1 MSMPDRP
8 DHTDA
13 SSPGIPDPE
22 RDEVPVEEEEMP
34 ESEAP
39 RRAASAEFIVRS
51 EVGSQALLRE
61 AMDPANQSLRDA
73 LRLSFRVLQVVILV
87 LIVLFIFSGFQTV
100 REGESGV
107 MLRWGRIL
115 EVGGKPALEPG
126 PKFSKLP
133 YPAGEF
139 VLFPD
144 RNRWVDLG
152 DAFWPRI
159 APGRTFEEAVQNA
172 SVNTFLRPG
181 RDGVLLT
188 RDGDIAHMRLRAQY
202 EIDDTVGF
210 VKSVAND
217 SADPKEIDADR
228 LVRLA
233 LERATVHTAAKLT
246 LTQLVDFSDE
256 DKEALKEEAQRLL
269 DDVGAGIRIV
279 QIELPVDPT
288 PALAIR
294 KAFGDLQETRTEA
307 ERRIE
312 NARQEANK
320 TLIAAAG
327 EKYEGILALIEQ
339 YENALALNDEAGA
352 EALLGRINGRLE
364 EERSG
369 DVAEIIDFARAYR
382 STVESTLGNEARRFA
397 GLLPAYRENPALVAW
412 QLWSEAYED
421 VLGHEDVEIIYVPDK
436 VAMVNLQL
444 SGYDKVR
451 QKRRENMLQ
460 RTEQEARA
468 AGWAGQSPYIQ
479 RGSDM
484 ERGLRGLPGR
494 QLGPTGQRMG
504 GDSSP

>member
-1 MSMPDRP
+1 MPDRP
-8 DHTDA
+8 DHAD
-13 SSPGIPDPE
+13 SLPPVPDPE
-22 RDEVPVEEEEMP
+22 GVDVPVEEDAP
-34 ESEAP
+34 AESEAP

-51 EVGSQALLRE
+51 DVGSQARLRE

-87 LIVLFIFSGFQTV
+87 LIVLFVFSGFQTV
-100 REGESGV
+100 REGQSGV
-107 MLRWGRIL
+107 MLRWGKIL
-115 EVGGKPALEPG
+115 EVDGRRDLEPG

-144 RNRWVDLG
+144 RNRWVDVG
-152 DAFWPRI
+152 NAFWPGI
-159 APGRTFEEAVQNA
+159 PPGRTFDEAVSGA

-181 RDGVLLT
+181 EDGVLLT
-188 RDGDIAHMRLRAQY
+188 RDGDIAHMRVRAQY
-202 EIDDTVGF
+202 EIDDPVDFVNTVE
-210 VKSVAND
+210 ND
-217 SADPKEIDADR
+217 SVDPNALDADR

-233 LERATVHTAAKLT
+233 LERATVHSVAGLT
-246 LTQLVDFSDE
+246 LTQLVDFSEE
-256 DKEALKEEAQRLL
+256 DKDALKDEAQRLL

-320 TLIAAAG
+320 ALIAAAG

-339 YENALALNDEAGA
+339 YENALALEDEPAAEDLLAQIND
-352 EALLGRINGRLE
+352 RLE
-364 EERSG
+364 EKRSG

-412 QLWSEAYED
+412 QLWSAAYEN
-421 VLGHEDVEIIYVPDK
+421 VLSREDVEIFYVPDG
-436 VAMVNLQL
+436 VAMINLQL

-451 QKRRENMLQ
+451 QTRRTNMLE
-460 RTEQEARA
+460 RSEQETRA
-468 AGWAGQSPYIQ
+468 AGWEGQTPYIQ
-479 RGSDM
+479 RGRDM
-484 ERGLRGLPGR
+484 DRRVRGLPGR
-494 QLGPTGQRMG
+494 QLDPTGQRLG
-504 GDSSP
+504 RDDSSP

>member
-1 MSMPDRP
+1 MPDLP
-8 DHTDA
+8 DSPDA
-13 SSPGIPDPE
+13 SSSIIPDPE
-22 RDEVPVEEEEMP
+22 RADVPVEEEEP
-34 ESEAP
+34 AESEAP

-87 LIVLFIFSGFQTV
+87 LILLFIFSGFQTV
-100 REGESGV
+100 RDGESGV
-107 MLRWGRIL
+107 MLRWGKIL
-115 EVGGKPALEPG
+115 EVGGQRRLEPG

-144 RNRWVDLG
+144 RNRWVDVG
-152 DAFWPRI
+152 DTFWPRI
-159 APGRTFEEAVQNA
+159 PPGRTFEEAVQGA
-172 SVNTFLRPG
+172 SVNSFLRPG
-181 RDGVLLT
+181 QDGVLLT
-188 RDGDIAHMRLRAQY
+188 RDGDVAHMRLRAQY
-202 EIDDTVGF
+202 EIDDPVRF
-210 VKSVAND
+210 VQSVEND
-217 SADPKEIDADR
+217 SADPKRLDADR

-246 LTQLVDFSDE
+246 LNQFVEFTDE
-256 DKEALKEEAQRLL
+256 NKELLKGEAQRLL
-269 DDVGAGIRIV
+269 DEVGAGIGIV
-279 QIELPVDPT
+279 QIELPIDPT

-352 EALLGRINGRLE
+352 ETLLGQINDRLE
-364 EERSG
+364 DEKSG
-369 DVAEIIDFARAYR
+369 DVAEIIDYARAYR

-397 GLLPAYRENPALVAW
+397 GLLPAYRESPQLVTW
-412 QLWSEAYED
+412 QLWSSTYD
-421 VLGHEDVEIIYVPDK
+421 RILSRNDVEILYVPGA
-436 VAMVNLQL
+436 VAMINLKL

-451 QKRRENMLQ
+451 QERRKNLLQ
-460 RTEQEARA
+460 RSEEETRA
-468 AGWAGQSPYIQ
+468 AGWGGQTPFIQ

-484 ERGLRGLPGR
+484 DRSLRGLPGR
-494 QLGPTGQRMG
+494 QLSPTGQRLG
-504 GDSSP
+504 SDSSQ